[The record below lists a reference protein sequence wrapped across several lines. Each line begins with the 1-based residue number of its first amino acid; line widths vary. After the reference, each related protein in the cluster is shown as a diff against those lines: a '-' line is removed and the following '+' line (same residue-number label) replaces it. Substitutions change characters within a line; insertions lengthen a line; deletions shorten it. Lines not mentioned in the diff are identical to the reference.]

1 MFNLQRTAGGGTII
15 MTLLGMGVM
24 VIMFMI
30 FIAIIYNED

>member
-1 MFNLQRTAGGGTII
+1 VLDLQRTAGGGT

>member
-1 MFNLQRTAGGGTII
+1 MFNVQRTAGGGRT
-15 MTLLGMGVM
+15 MTLLGLGVM

>member
-1 MFNLQRTAGGGTII
+1 MPRTGGGA